1 MSFIL
6 PEFTTMI
13 QSQTNDNIIRPLSF
27 PRTTQESQQTYQ
39 ILQTMLLDTNTRFR
53 QLEDRLIRDNPYV
66 SQVPSGL
73 LHTLN
78 NKKRRIVPEYPSDY
92 IMRTTESPK
101 FTHEEFKD
109 QMYEYYGKKTRG
121 CGACMKWDVPGIM
134 YLHHN
139 REEHGCYQ
147 SICVKCY
154 LRLEG
159 RKKFHNDNPLLTY
172 INCPWCTTL
181 PSLEV
186 VSRKESNQRQLAYE
200 TYQDLLHGNIEK
212 DEQHFITSSLYGP
225 APTDISYIQS
235 CGDHQWKYEQSY
247 QAPDGCHSTRLDYLE
262 TYETHQEIVV
272 LLGLF
277 HRTFDTV
284 MASLNLTKY
293 LYFKLISLRP
303 LIITELNKWVL
314 DHTPVIGHLIT
325 NQTQESINSLVNHK
339 GRLEREINRLLG
351 RPNIHEQD
359 NDDDEPILIL
369 IPEDVIPSSQEEKD
383 DFSLDEDDDEAIVDS
398 ILEES
403 LLDLQEEHKDI
414 VEDSESSDDD
424 ETVYDDDEKAQLIDG
439 YIDASL
445 GYNYPNRYR
454 EMLSHHPGTPQNLL
468 PMYRHIPSSSLI
480 KKYLEFIVL
489 KCRSLPQWQH
499 TQSFHDYHLKYHDRI
514 RCQFTQVLAIH
525 RRFRGALYGLHKYFY
540 SKLEA
545 YRVYNQFCD
554 LLVHNETPT
563 SFSYWAYFICGT
575 SQDWYEM
582 ICKYLMCV
590 YYCDTETHNSPQ
602 LNIDTNDLYTNIHNQ
617 ASISPTTE
625 SRLKELLAFLPLSKD
640 LRRRR
645 ELLIGSSSVPQVTKR
660 RNSLC

>member
-1 MSFIL
+1 MSLTL

-27 PRTTQESQQTYQ
+27 PRTTQEAQQTYQ

-53 QLEDRLIRDNPYV
+53 QLENRLIRDNPYV
-66 SQVPSGL
+66 SPQIPSGL

-78 NKKRRIVPEYPSDY
+78 NKKRRIVPEYPSEF
-92 IMRTTESPK
+92 IMRTEIPPK
-101 FTHEEFKD
+101 FTHEEFTK
-109 QMYEYYGKKTRG
+109 QMYDYYSKRTTI
-121 CGACMKWDVPGIM
+121 CGVCMKWDVPGIM

-139 REEHGCYQ
+139 RQELGCYQ
-147 SICVKCY
+147 SICVHCY
-154 LRLEG
+154 LHLEG
-159 RKKFHNDNPLLTY
+159 RKRFHEDNPLLTY

-186 VSRKESNQRQLAYE
+186 VSRKESNRRQLAYE

-212 DEQHFITSSLYGP
+212 EEQHFITSSLYGP
-225 APTDISYIQS
+225 APTDIAYIQS
-235 CGDHQWKYEQSY
+235 YGDNQWKYEQSY

-262 TYETHQEIVV
+262 TIETHQEIVV

-284 MASLNLTKY
+284 MASLNITKY
-293 LYFKLISLRP
+293 LYYKLISLRP
-303 LIITELNKWVL
+303 HIKTEVNKWVL
-314 DHTPVIGHLIT
+314 DRTPMIGHLIT
-325 NQTQESINSLVNHK
+325 NQTQESINSLVSHK
-339 GRLEREINRLLG
+339 YRLEKEINRLLG
-351 RPNIHEQD
+351 RPHEDPQE
-359 NDDDEPILIL
+359 DDDPILIL

-383 DFSLDEDDDEAIVDS
+383 DFNLDEDDDDEAIVDS

-403 LLDLQEEHKDI
+403 LLDLQEEHKDAI
-414 VEDSESSDDD
+414 VEDSESSEDD
-424 ETVYDDDEKAQLIDG
+424 ETIYDDDEKAQLIDE
-439 YIDASL
+439 YIDASQI
-445 GYNYPNRYR
+445 YNYPNRYR
-454 EMLSHHPGTPQNLL
+454 EMLSYHPGTPQNLL
-468 PMYRHIPSSSLI
+468 PMYRHIPSSSLL
-480 KKYLEFIVL
+480 KKYLEFLVL

-514 RCQFTQVLAIH
+514 RCQFTCVLAIH
-525 RRFRGALYGLHKYFY
+525 RKFRGSLYGIHKYFY

-554 LLVHNETPT
+554 TLVHNETPT

-575 SQDWYEM
+575 SQDWYEI
-582 ICKYLMCV
+582 ICKYLICV

-602 LNIDTNDLYTNIHNQ
+602 LTKDTNELYTDIHNQ
-617 ASISPTTE
+617 ASISQI
-625 SRLKELLAFLPLSKD
+625 SRLKELLCFLPVYKD

-645 ELLIGSSSVPQVTKR
+645 ELLIGSSGIHQVTRR
-660 RNSLC
+660 RNSLY